1 MEEILT
7 QHKADGLSSTPE
19 PLSGRREST
28 PTTCLLTSSNAPWHT
43 HTIIIQS
50 KKIKAVLKLCVCVCM
65 GGRAGWHVS
74 ISVCGNQK
82 MMLGSPEA
90 GGRGS

>member
-7 QHKADGLSSTPE
+7 QQKADGLSSTPG

-50 KKIKAVLKLCVCVCM
+50 KKIKAVLKLYVCVCM
-65 GGRAGWHVS
+65 GGRVGMLA
-74 ISVCGNQK
+74 SV
-82 MMLGSPEA
+82 PVET
-90 GGRGS
+90 RR

>member
-7 QHKADGLSSTPE
+7 QQKADGLSSTPG

-50 KKIKAVLKLCVCVCM
+50 KKIKAVLKLYVCVCM
-65 GGRAGWHVS
+65 GGAGWHAS
-74 ISVCGNQK
+74 IGACGDQK
-82 MMLGSPEA
+82 MMLGTPEA